1 MNVEVMF
8 TPTSESDYNA
18 RIPIKIHSNSRGKF
32 LSCKGRGKDLN
43 IRFNAPKITLE
54 PTMPFAAHKRVT
66 LEVSNPTDYPLEFF
80 SVDFDKTYLE
90 EEAVLSRNQSY
101 NNRSILYVTPRG
113 PGDGLHESI
122 LEEEKERVRVEAE
135 EKAAAE
141 AAAAAAKAAE
151 DGVAGGDA
159 GGDGDVTKAAED
171 GGAAGVNAGDDGA
184 AADASADAGTADAG
198 ADDDAVGEIVMQDKA
213 KTEEEKKEG
222 DPKMRKYGL
231 ARDLLVL
238 APPFLGRDDAGQA
251 VLSAKLA
258 EKYEAVECTLDSI
271 VSKCVDDMTPFGLKA
286 ELLLPF
292 EPLPAEEVEQ
302 MDETAKAKYEAKVER
317 IEAGKQ
323 AHADAAAVDA
333 AAFDGPGAT
342 DATAGGDAAAEGGG
356 KTELFLPRD
365 ILAGLIKDR
374 VLMADA
380 QKGMVIS
387 GTESVH
393 AGSAAEVAS
402 VVLEALSSRA
412 AGNGNRFQVVRLAV
426 SEEEY
431 VARLVGYQQ
440 ALKKA
445 EAKIAAASGDAPASG
460 GDGAAAETKGDG
472 DAEPTEEELAQ
483 KAAEAKAREEHA
495 LLVQR
500 ALAEFATAFP
510 VPEKV
515 EKEEGA
521 GGDDGD
527 AAATAADAAVTETKG
542 DGDDDAVAD
551 NVAAE
556 ETKVAEEESARMSD
570 EDHMAV
576 KMRECL
582 AAYTAAELKVLE
594 SLEISPEQLEGKP
607 ESVHTDIGY
616 EEEKDPCLQRSLVV
630 DLSAA
635 SDSDISGLIA
645 IVEKAVPAPPSSA
658 LIADYLAIP
667 ATKTLA
673 IIKRPLGRPGLKP
686 TNKFRLLTLGLPT
699 EIVDE
704 SVAAAAA
711 VAAASGDAADDAAGG
726 GGGDDDA
733 ATAADEGVAA
743 AEDAQPAE
751 DNFFLKDELS
761 EEQVEALDEDARA
774 EYEEKLA
781 RRYATRWVLPPRSKI
796 PIGVEFASEEVGAF
810 SRTLGFEIVG
820 RKASYR
826 MSCDAV
832 CACPTINKNPRNVF
846 MSRKKRPQKKSKK
859 RSAIVRKAYIASRSR
874 YEFGPLLVGMD
885 RTVAKSKEGAL
896 ADEIAADVAR
906 RANAESFRIT
916 NGDLFPAHVTLAFKD
931 CDAASDD
938 APFIVSPAELELEQ
952 GETKNVVVWAY
963 PGEDKEFTDVLV
975 CSVKDNPD
983 VVEFPVHCVGG
994 RPKIELHGPWE
1005 SANGG
1010 AAAAA
1015 GGDAAAGDAAGAG
1028 DAADAA
1034 AAASVEPVI
1043 DFERLLLRRS
1053 EERVLKIDNTCP
1065 ISIGWRL
1072 KCESLDALEEFTIT
1086 PASGLLH
1093 AGKSASV
1100 RVNFESIKEE
1110 QFEENIEVEYF
1121 AAVDANGRELTSL
1134 EGHTP
1139 ATVESMSV
1147 KVKAEAYDIKY
1158 TVPEFHEEA
1167 AAGDD
1172 AAAAA
1177 EKKKAKKDG
1186 ELDFGILRV
1195 GESLEK
1201 TFTLRNQ
1208 GKYAIKFDFGI
1219 RRKSTK
1225 ECFTV
1230 TPSQGA
1236 LEPEGSTEITVKFTS
1251 ERVVRFKNTKDIR
1264 CSVQEPTTGELFES
1278 FDLTVSAE
1286 SVYSTFRLQPQS
1298 GVNFGAS
1305 HYGNE
1310 KTRRIEVRNDGEFEF
1325 TYRALKKAVA
1335 DEGFDPVEVVDGAL
1349 ELGPFTLEPQGGVI
1363 APKESLEILC
1373 KFKAEGEAISKETL
1387 HISISGRD
1395 PKDPRGTVFE
1405 LSGESCIPGINVTE
1419 FETIFE
1425 EQAVE
1430 RRLQEDVAFDS
1441 RTLYAV
1447 EDGTFSFG
1455 SVVPSMLPEQGM
1467 AERFK
1472 LVNPNKIKAI
1482 VDLEVDG
1489 NECFA
1494 VHPTSVDVPSHESR
1508 YVTMYF
1514 KPTGMQKYQ
1523 GKLTATV
1530 RDGTDPE
1537 TNSLDFALLGEVGFG
1552 VEQERRMF
1560 NSGN

>member
-1 MNVEVMF
+1 
-8 TPTSESDYNA
+8 
-18 RIPIKIHSNSRGKF
+18 
-32 LSCKGRGKDLN
+32 
-43 IRFNAPKITLE
+43 
-54 PTMPFAAHKRVT
+54 
-66 LEVSNPTDYPLEFF
+66 
-80 SVDFDKTYLE
+80 
-90 EEAVLSRNQSY
+90 
-101 NNRSILYVTPRG
+101 
-113 PGDGLHESI
+113 
-122 LEEEKERVRVEAE
+122 
-135 EKAAAE
+135 
-141 AAAAAAKAAE
+141 
-151 DGVAGGDA
+151 
-159 GGDGDVTKAAED
+159 
-171 GGAAGVNAGDDGA
+171 
-184 AADASADAGTADAG
+184 
-198 ADDDAVGEIVMQDKA
+198 
-213 KTEEEKKEG
+213 
-222 DPKMRKYGL
+222 
-231 ARDLLVL
+231 
-238 APPFLGRDDAGQA
+238 
-251 VLSAKLA
+251 
-258 EKYEAVECTLDSI
+258 
-271 VSKCVDDMTPFGLKA
+271 MT
-286 ELLLPF
+286 
-292 EPLPAEEVEQ
+292 
-302 MDETAKAKYEAKVER
+302 
-317 IEAGKQ
+317 
-323 AHADAAAVDA
+323 
-333 AAFDGPGAT
+333 
-342 DATAGGDAAAEGGG
+342 
-356 KTELFLPRD
+356 
-365 ILAGLIKDR
+365 
-374 VLMADA
+374 DA
-380 QKGMVIS
+380 QKGLVIS
-387 GTESVH
+387 GTESAHV
-393 AGSAAEVAS
+393 GSAPEAAS
-402 VVLEALSSRA
+402 IVLEALSSRA
-412 AGNGNRFQVVRLAV
+412 AGNGSRFQVVRLVV

-431 VARLVGYQQ
+431 VRRLFQYRDGM
-440 ALKKA
+440 KETK
-445 EAKIAAASGDAPASG
+445 AKILAAVNGDLATAE
-460 GDGAAAETKGDG
+460 DVAETKGDA
-472 DAEPTEEELAQ
+472 DADLTEEELA
-483 KAAEAKAREEHA
+483 KKEAEAKAREERLAQIQNA
-495 LLVQR
+495 LS
-500 ALAEFATAFP
+500 EFAAAFP
-510 VPEKV
+510 VPEKD
-515 EKEEGA
+515 EKA
-521 GGDDGD
+521 DSSGDNGD
-527 AAATAADAAVTETKG
+527 VATSATETKG
-542 DGDDDAVAD
+542 NGDGGELAAADAGT
-551 NVAAE
+551 E
-556 ETKVAEEESARMSD
+556 EANNDALREEGMEMSD
-570 EDHMAV
+570 EDHIAGE
-576 KMRECL
+576 MRKLL
-582 AAYTAAELKVLE
+582 AQYVAAEEDVLQ
-594 SLEISPEQLEGKP
+594 SLEISPKQLEVKP

-630 DLSAA
+630 DLSSE
-635 SDSDISGLIA
+635 SDSDMSSL
-645 IVEKAVPAPPSSA
+645 VEVVSKVIPPPPASA

-667 ATKTLA
+667 AAKTLA
-673 IIKRPLGRPGLKP
+673 IIKKPLGRPTLKP

-699 EIVDE
+699 ELVDE
-704 SVAAAAA
+704 SAQANAAPGEGSDAANAAAG
-711 VAAASGDAADDAAGG
+711 S
-726 GGGDDDA
+726 GGDDNAVGDA
-733 ATAADEGVAA
+733 
-743 AEDAQPAE
+743 DAGTINDDTTGGLE
-751 DNFFLKDELS
+751 DNFFLKEELS

-774 EYEEKLA
+774 DYEEKLA

-810 SRTLGFEIVG
+810 SRTLSFEIVG

-826 MSCDAV
+826 VPCDAI
-832 CACPTINKNPRNVF
+832 CACPTISKNPRNVF
-846 MSRKKRPQKKSKK
+846 MSRKKRPQRKSKK
-859 RSAIVRKAYIASRSR
+859 RSTIVRKAYIASRSR

-885 RTVAKSKEGAL
+885 RTVAKSKEDASV
-896 ADEIAADVAR
+896 DEMAADVAR

-931 CDAASDD
+931 CDADSDD
-938 APFIVSPAELELEQ
+938 APFLVSPSELDLEQ

-1005 SANGG
+1005 SLASAD
-1010 AAAAA
+1010 AARVD
-1015 GGDAAAGDAAGAG
+1015 GDATSADAAGEKA
-1028 DAADAA
+1028 AADDGVAA
-1034 AAASVEPVI
+1034 TPSEPVI
-1043 DFERLLLRRS
+1043 DFERLLLKRS

-1072 KCESLDALEEFTIT
+1072 KCESLDELEEFTIT

-1100 RVNFESIKEE
+1100 RVNFESIKEQ
-1110 QFEENIEVEYF
+1110 QFEEDIEVEYF

-1134 EGHTP
+1134 DDHVP
-1139 ATVESMSV
+1139 VTVESVSV

-1158 TVPEFHEEA
+1158 TVPEFHEE
-1167 AAGDD
+1167 DD
-1172 AAAAA
+1172 AAVVGNEAAQ
-1177 EKKKAKKDG
+1177 KKAKKDG

-1230 TPSQGA
+1230 TPSQGS
-1236 LEPEGSTEITVKFTS
+1236 LDPEGSEEITVKFTS

-1278 FDLTVSAE
+1278 FDLTVSAQ
-1286 SVYSTFRLQPQS
+1286 SVYSSFRLQPQS

-1325 TYRALKKAVA
+1325 TYRALKKSVA
-1335 DEGFDPVEVVDGAL
+1335 DEGFDALEVVDGTL
-1349 ELGPFTLEPQGGVI
+1349 ELGPFTLEPQGGVV

-1441 RTLYAV
+1441 RTLFAV

-1472 LVNPNKIKAI
+1472 LVNPNKIKAV

-1494 VHPTSVDVPSHESR
+1494 VHPTTVDVPSHESR

-1514 KPTGMQKYQ
+1514 KPTGMEKYQ

-1530 RDGTDPE
+1530 RDGTDPN
-1537 TNSLDFALLGEVGFG
+1537 TNALSFALLGEGTFPCITMKEPVTVLEDGVLDIDFGRVQAGKSQRRRVTFVNNGVVPATVVFKTPAHQAFSFTASSSRSVTVKPGESSTTYVTFAPAVAREEEFKCEIQMKVLRNDFDITRVRIHGFSFAEDVTLEG
-1552 VEQERRMF
+1552 LPGDSCDALDFGYLPVVKGARKDIGFELKSHVLHPVKFTFPEDAVFKFSPASGHLQPKSTMSITARFECAREGLSDSTTDDGADSAAASSFEAVVKENELLNLMIQEIKYDTTAPEEKTAEELDAMDDEARSAYRREVAAAKAATTPTNWHSEMANVEQHGTKTIETAVVEPKNENVGEPTEFGIRLSGIADEVTYECDAKKILFKPTLMFSTRAYKFRMKVCREQDAVTVKSTLPTLSLAHALSLTYRIRRIPA
-1560 NSGN
+1560 S